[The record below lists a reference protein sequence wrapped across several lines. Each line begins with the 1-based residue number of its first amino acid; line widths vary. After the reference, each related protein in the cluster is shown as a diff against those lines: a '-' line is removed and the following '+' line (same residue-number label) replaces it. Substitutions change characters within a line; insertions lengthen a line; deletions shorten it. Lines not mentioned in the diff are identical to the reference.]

1 MNRFEMDRWYVSLD
15 SVADPDDLAPGR
27 CQVIGVR
34 DTDLTYFWRTDFI
47 NFTFLE
53 ET

>member
-15 SVADPDDLAPGR
+15 SVTDPDALAPGR
-27 CQVIGVR
+27 CQGIGVS
-34 DTDLTYFWRTDFI
+34 DTDFTYFWRTDFI
-47 NFTFLE
+47 NFTFLT